1 MSQAPFIR
9 HLAAFTQALGVENA
23 PLVFTLAKAPWRDDD
38 ERDEFIKDFTG
49 LDMREL
55 NNYG

>member
-23 PLVFTLAKAPWRDDD
+23 PVIFSLAQAPWRDDD
-38 ERDEFIKDFTG
+38 QRDDFIKDLTG
-49 LDMREL
+49 MDMTEI

>member
-1 MSQAPFIR
+1 MSQAPFVR

-23 PLVFTLAKAPWRDDD
+23 PLVFSLAQAPWSGDE

-49 LDMREL
+49 IDMKEL